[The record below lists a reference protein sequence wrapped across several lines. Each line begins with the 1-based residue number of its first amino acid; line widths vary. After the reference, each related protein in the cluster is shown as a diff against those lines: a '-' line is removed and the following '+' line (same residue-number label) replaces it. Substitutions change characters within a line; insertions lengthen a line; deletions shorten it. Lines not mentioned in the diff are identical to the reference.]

1 MIMTP
6 RAILEE
12 IKGLKVTELAELVK
26 AIEVEFN
33 VSAAAA
39 VGVAVAAGPVVAA
52 AAEKTEFKVTLKA
65 GGAEALKAI
74 KALRAVC
81 PDLGLKEAKD
91 AVTSAPFVVRESANK
106 EDAEKIKKTLEEAG
120 CTVELS

>member
-1 MIMTP
+1 MTP
-6 RAILEE
+6 NTILEG

-26 AIEVEFN
+26 AIEVEFG

-39 VGVAVAAGPVVAA
+39 VSAAPVAAVGPV
-52 AAEKTEFKVTLKA
+52 AAERTEFKVTLKDS
-65 GGAEALKAI
+65 GTEKLKAI
-74 KALRAVC
+74 KALRSVC

-91 AVTSAPFVVRESANK
+91 AVDNCPFVVRESAPK

-120 CTVELS
+120 TKVELS

>member
-1 MIMTP
+1 MTP

-26 AIEVEFN
+26 AIEIEFN
-33 VSAAAA
+33 VSAAAS
-39 VGVAVAAGPVVAA
+39 VGVAVAAGPEVATA
-52 AAEKTEFKVTLKA
+52 SAKTEFKITLKS
-65 GGAEALKAI
+65 GGAELLKAI
-74 KALRAVC
+74 KALRSVC

-91 AVTSAPFVVRESANK
+91 AVTNAPFVVRESASK

-120 CTVELS
+120 SQVELS